1 MGYYRVYRSGTGD
14 WMVAWKVTDAEG
26 TGALGAASGAEVPDC
41 VPDLSLLRGERE
53 RTVTLF
59 VPLLRDK
66 ACSSIHRRK
75 MAWVDQRTVDG

>member
-26 TGALGAASGAEVPDC
+26 TGALGAASGAEFPDC

-59 VPLLRDK
+59 VPLFGDK
-66 ACSSIHRRK
+66 ACSSIAVRWRGWTNK
-75 MAWVDQRTVDG
+75 R